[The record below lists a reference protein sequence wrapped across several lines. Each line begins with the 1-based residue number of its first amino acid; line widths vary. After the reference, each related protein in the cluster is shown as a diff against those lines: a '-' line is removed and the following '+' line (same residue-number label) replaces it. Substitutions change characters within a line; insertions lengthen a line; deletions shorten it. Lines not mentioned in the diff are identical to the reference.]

1 MFEPKIPAT
10 GAIAG
15 FVLSLLT
22 GIVSG
27 AGFTLVLFRA
37 FAMAALFGAFAFLA
51 AYVLRA
57 FLPELFGTGSDTAEP
72 LSPERGGD
80 FGSVVNLTVGD
91 SDAMPFEARSD
102 SDGSLPDFIRSPED
116 DLAEVGD
123 FADLDSPGPG
133 GQAGSQGTG
142 GSSLTGR
149 GSSGASV
156 TPAEAPLPVGGMNP
170 EERSAKASKGIGG
183 LDSLPDLQD
192 FIPDIVPEDA
202 EEVDSV
208 SDSGTVSG
216 TAQGRR
222 ESPFTAT
229 DMPGAGIES
238 DTMARAIRTI
248 LSRDS

>member
-22 GIVSG
+22 GLVSG
-27 AGFTLVLFRA
+27 AGFPLVLLRA
-37 FAMAALFGAFAFLA
+37 FAMAALFGALAFLA
-51 AYVLRA
+51 AYLLKA
-57 FLPELFGTGSDTAEP
+57 FLPELFMSGPDAAEP
-72 LSPERGGD
+72 MSADRGGD

-91 SDAMPFEARSD
+91 SDAMPFEVRPD
-102 SDGSLPDFIRSPED
+102 SDGSLPDFMRSPED
-116 DLAEVGD
+116 DLTGVSG
-123 FADLDSPGPG
+123 FADLGDSGPDAKAASRGNADPG
-133 GQAGSQGTG
+133 
-142 GSSLTGR
+142 LTGR
-149 GSSGASV
+149 GSAGALGSA
-156 TPAEAPLPVGGMNP
+156 AEAPLPVGRMNP
-170 EERSAKASKGIGG
+170 EERSAKAPKGVGG

-192 FIPDIVPEDA
+192 FIPDIATEDA

-208 SDSGTVSG
+208 SEPGPV
-216 TAQGRR
+216 QGRR